1 MIFVMGFIQKLPLGP
16 MIIWIQSTGPLKRM
30 TQQVKKKKRTMAN
43 SNTGFF
49 SRGLTYKGFFFL

>member
-30 TQQVKKKKRTMAN
+30 TQQVKKKKKEQWQI
-43 SNTGFF
+43 
-49 SRGLTYKGFFFL
+49 LTQASSPGA